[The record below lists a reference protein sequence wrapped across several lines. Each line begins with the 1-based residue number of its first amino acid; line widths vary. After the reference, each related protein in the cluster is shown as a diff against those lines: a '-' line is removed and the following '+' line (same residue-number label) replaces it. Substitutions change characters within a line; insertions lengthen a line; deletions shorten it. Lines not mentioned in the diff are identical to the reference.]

1 MHKKFSSLAWQQS
14 GNKLQRQCM
23 HEVLRDQGWPIHLSA
38 KIKDTVELVNN
49 CECRPKTVK

>member
-38 KIKDTVELVNN
+38 KIKDTVELVDN